1 MQISIGS
8 VSNSNSEQ
16 LFFFAKAS
24 LIFWEQNYH
33 TCFLLGAQHFQH
45 IRWRTVRIYQHVV
58 HFKSNFYFNSI
69 MSVEG
74 LV

>member
-16 LFFFAKAS
+16 RFFCQSIINILGTKLS
-24 LIFWEQNYH
+24 H
-33 TCFLLGAQHFQH
+33 CFLLGAQHFQH